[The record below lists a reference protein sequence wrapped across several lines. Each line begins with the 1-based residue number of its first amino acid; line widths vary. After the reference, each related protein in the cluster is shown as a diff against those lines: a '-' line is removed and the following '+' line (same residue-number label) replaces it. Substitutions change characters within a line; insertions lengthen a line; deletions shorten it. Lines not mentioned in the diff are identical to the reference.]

1 MMAGQ
6 KSVSKSIR
14 LSPELYDYICSYR
27 GNGFNKKFENII
39 LDARD
44 TEPQRRAMLES
55 LDDEIKA
62 KKKIVEN
69 AQQVLRDLG
78 GVLRWC

>member
-1 MMAGQ
+1 MAGQ
-6 KSVSKSIR
+6 KSISKSIR
-14 LSPELYDYICSYR
+14 LSPELYDYISSYR
-27 GNGFNKKFENII
+27 WEGFNDKFKNII
-39 LDARD
+39 EDARD
-44 TEPQRRAMLES
+44 TEPQRRARLES

-78 GVLRWC
+78 GELRWY